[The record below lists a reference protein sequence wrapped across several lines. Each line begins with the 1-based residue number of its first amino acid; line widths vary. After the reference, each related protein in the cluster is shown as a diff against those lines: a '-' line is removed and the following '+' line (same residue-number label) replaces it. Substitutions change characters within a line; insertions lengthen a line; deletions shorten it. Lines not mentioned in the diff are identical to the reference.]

1 MIVAARPGR
10 LFIAVL
16 LAAVVATAC
25 SSDAPTVTTA
35 SSGVFVDDLD
45 GACRTASKLIRK
57 LDPAATTTVSDL
69 ADYLSNALD
78 SIANLEPPASMS
90 GALDAFT
97 ARIEEQITALSS
109 LARAIRNGNGTARVA
124 SIADVNDLRDAADT
138 AAIKLGAAK
147 CVGLTPADGLAPP
160 PTADETTTTSPELPT
175 TTTVIETTL
184 APTIPPEPATTIAAG
199 PDETTTTT
207 PPAPTTTVAPTSPPT
222 SPPTAPPPG
231 PPAVVTVEASSVRPD
246 SKDSCGNPTTYP
258 ASNVLDGRRD
268 SAWMGAGDASGE
280 SLIFHL
286 AAPSTVTRVGLVP
299 GYDKF
304 DPCTNT
310 DRFFDLRRISAVR
323 WTFDDGTVLEQT
335 LDPNSPSMQYIP
347 VPAGVTTQD
356 ITMRIVSTTAPGTL
370 DHTPISEVS
379 IL

>member
-1 MIVAARPGR
+1 MLVATRPGR
-10 LFIAVL
+10 LIVAML
-16 LAAVVATAC
+16 VVAGSVGTAC
-25 SSDAPTVTTA
+25 GSDEPTTTTA
-35 SSGVFVDDLD
+35 SSSAFVDDLD

-57 LDPAATTTVSDL
+57 LDPAEASTVSDL

-90 GALDAFT
+90 SALDRFT
-97 ARIEEQITALSS
+97 ARIEDQITALGS
-109 LARAIRNGNGTARVA
+109 LAKAIHNGDAAARTAA
-124 SIADVNDLRDAADT
+124 ISEVNDVRDAADT

-160 PTADETTTTSPELPT
+160 PTVDDTTTTSTAPPTTVVETTIAAT
-175 TTTVIETTL
+175 TTTT
-184 APTIPPEPATTIAAG
+184 EPATTVTAA
-199 PDETTTTT
+199 PDETTTT
-207 PPAPTTTVAPTSPPT
+207 PAQTTIVAPT

-231 PPAVVTVEASSVRPD
+231 PPAVVSVEATSVRPD

-258 ASNVLDGRRD
+258 VSNVLDGRRD

-280 SLIFHL
+280 SLVFHL
-286 AAPSTVTRVGLVP
+286 AAPSTITRVGLVP

-304 DPCTNT
+304 DPCTET

-335 LDPNSPSMQYIP
+335 LDPASPSMQYIP
-347 VPAGVTTQD
+347 VPAGVITQD
-356 ITMRIVSTTAPGTL
+356 ITLRIVSTTEPGTL

>member
-1 MIVAARPGR
+1 MVVAARPGR
-10 LFIAVL
+10 LVVALL
-16 LAAVVATAC
+16 LAATLIATAC
-25 SSDAPTVTTA
+25 SSDEPTTTTA
-35 SSGVFVDDLD
+35 SSTAFVDDLD

-57 LDPAATTTVSDL
+57 LDPTAATTVSDL
-69 ADYLSNALD
+69 ADHLSNALD

-90 GALDAFT
+90 SALDTFT
-97 ARIEEQITALSS
+97 ARIEEQITALSR
-109 LARAIRNGNGTARVA
+109 LARAVRNEDDSSRRAA
-124 SIADVNDLRDAADT
+124 IADLNDLRDAADT

-160 PTADETTTTSPELPT
+160 PNADVTTTSSPQATTTTAVVETTVAPT
-175 TTTVIETTL
+175 TTAEPTTTV
-184 APTIPPEPATTIAAG
+184 AA
-199 PDETTTTT
+199 PDETTTT
-207 PPAPTTTVAPTSPPT
+207 PAPTTTVAPTSPPT
-222 SPPTAPPPG
+222 VPPAGPPT
-231 PPAVVTVEASSVRPD
+231 VLTVESTSVRND
-246 SKDSCGNPTTYP
+246 SKDSCGNPTSYP
-258 ASNVLDGRRD
+258 ATNVLDGLRD
-268 SAWMGAGDASGE
+268 TAWMGAGDATGE

-286 AAPSTVTRVGLVP
+286 AAPSTITRVGLVP

-304 DPCTNT
+304 DPCTKT

-379 IL
+379 VL